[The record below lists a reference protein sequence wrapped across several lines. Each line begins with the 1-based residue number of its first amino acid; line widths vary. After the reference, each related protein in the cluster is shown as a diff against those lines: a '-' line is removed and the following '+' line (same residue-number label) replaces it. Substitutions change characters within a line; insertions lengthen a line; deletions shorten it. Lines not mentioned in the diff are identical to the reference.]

1 MTTTQPGRWNE
12 TRWVLQVMQGAA
24 QNADTALQR
33 NDTQRAREELS
44 RIRTRLLEAEKHL
57 EDQ

>member
-1 MTTTQPGRWNE
+1 MTTTPPGRWNE
-12 TRWVLQVMQGAA
+12 ARWILQVMQGTA
-24 QNADTALQR
+24 QNADHALQR
-33 NDTQRAREELS
+33 NDFRRAREELS